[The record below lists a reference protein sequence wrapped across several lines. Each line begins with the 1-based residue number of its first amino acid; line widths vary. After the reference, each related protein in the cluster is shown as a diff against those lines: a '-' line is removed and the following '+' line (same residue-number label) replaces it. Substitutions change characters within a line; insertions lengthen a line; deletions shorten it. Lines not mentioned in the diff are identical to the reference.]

1 MSQGKIEGVDLV
13 LGNSSKYQLLEEV
26 IALTSEDYHGSP
38 LKDDLQ
44 PALQAEPVNFLL
56 QEANAENA
64 GRVITSKEFIPSFSY
79 GDRTRSFL
87 KIQDGCDYYCS
98 YCTIPLA
105 RGHSRSDTIEHILH
119 SAREISANGVREIV
133 LTGVNIGDFG
143 KQHGESFIQLIRA
156 LDKLEEIVRIR
167 ISSVEPDL
175 LSDEII
181 DVVSGSGKFMPH
193 FHIPLQS
200 EDPIKF
206 LRQ

>member
-1 MSQGKIEGVDLV
+1 MVTEHV
-13 LGNSSKYQLLEEV
+13 
-26 IALTSEDYHGSP
+26 P
-38 LKDDLQ
+38 FLKSRMD
-44 PALQAEPVNFLL
+44 
-56 QEANAENA
+56 
-64 GRVITSKEFIPSFSY
+64 VITY
-79 GDRTRSFL
+79 R
-87 KIQDGCDYYCS
+87 S

-119 SAREISANGVREIV
+119 SAREISAKWVREIV

-200 EDPIKF
+200 GSDKILEGNETKIQPGCLFRKS
-206 LRQ
+206 